1 MAVPMGGAMTRSAA
15 LREEGGQC
23 GGTREERISGEI
35 VAGRESPVRRK
46 YVLFVLMVLFALVL
60 AMVLAGPASAGA
72 KTGFSTTATMTDW
85 TFDDY
90 TELYAGPTVQGS
102 GDVRTFRDVS
112 DDPRLSGWTVFS
124 VNRFRMLTYPPYPPY
139 FIVGHATYR
148 TETLTGDVWEGT
160 VTIKANATT
169 GVASL
174 TAEGHGVSGSV
185 TGLTVKWTALEFS
198 FVQERTGYII
208 EK

>member
-1 MAVPMGGAMTRSAA
+1 MKRLLLP
-15 LREEGGQC
+15 LL
-23 GGTREERISGEI
+23 I
-35 VAGRESPVRRK
+35 PV
-46 YVLFVLMVLFALVL
+46 LALVL
-60 AMVLAGPASAGA
+60 VVVMVGPASAGA
-72 KTGFSTTATMTDW
+72 KTGFNTTATMTDW
-85 TFDDY
+85 NFDSY
-90 TELYAGPTVQGS
+90 SEFWAGVTVHGW

-112 DDPRLSGWTVFS
+112 NDPRLSGWTVFS

-148 TETLTGDVWEGT
+148 TEALTGDVWEGT
-160 VTIKANATT
+160 VNIKVNGAT

-174 TAEGHGVSGSV
+174 TGEGHGVSGNV
-185 TGLTVKWTALEFS
+185 AGLQVKWTATEFD